1 MQFNTDGK
9 ILKEAVK
16 LLSKFNSGVSINGD
30 YVRIAT
36 AQGETM
42 LNMTVSSS
50 IDNIADIDY
59 SRASINIKIS
69 DDNKYEQTGTAYI
82 RFADLK
88 SITDL
93 GDKKENFC
101 FKFYK
106 QDKPV
111 IKVQIGDSL
120 PATSV
125 VTIPYREN
133 IATYNDLNAVANY
146 AKDSF
151 IDLTGLSLDSIGKIA
166 DKIAWGCTFI
176 PSNEKALRNVL
187 IEVDKKSATFLAT
200 NKHVVNRKRYTATN
214 DRIINKEQDKSF
226 KFAID
231 GKFFQYLS
239 ANMIS
244 WEQNLKIDK
253 DSNQLVFTADDMFI
267 TFEPANMNS
276 YSNYNFNSVVDGI
289 SSDFTN
295 TATFSK
301 YVAKGLVKAV
311 NSAIKLNN
319 KNYKNTIIMRF
330 NQADSKIYI
339 QSFKEDKDD
348 LIKYKAEIPVNMNF
362 ANKNTKEVAF
372 GINGKYL
379 VKALKTLYKDD
390 KRDFMIDEQVDYTIK
405 FNDLCLKPIALTSS
419 ADNYT
424 YADIESEYLELITPV
439 LIRNMKEQLN
449 D

>member
-1 MQFNTDGK
+1 MKFNTDGK

-50 IDNIADIDY
+50 IDNIADIDC

-69 DDNKYEQTGTAYI
+69 DDNNYEQTGTAYI

-88 SITDL
+88 SIADL

-187 IEVDKKSATFLAT
+187 IEVDKKSVTFLAT
-200 NKHVVNRKRYTATN
+200 NKHVVNRKRYTAAN

-253 DSNQLVFTADDMFI
+253 DSKQLVFTADDMFI

-301 YVAKGLVKAV
+301 YAAKGLVKAV
-311 NSAIKLNN
+311 NSAIKLND

-348 LIKYKAEIPVNMNF
+348 LIKYKAELPVNMNF